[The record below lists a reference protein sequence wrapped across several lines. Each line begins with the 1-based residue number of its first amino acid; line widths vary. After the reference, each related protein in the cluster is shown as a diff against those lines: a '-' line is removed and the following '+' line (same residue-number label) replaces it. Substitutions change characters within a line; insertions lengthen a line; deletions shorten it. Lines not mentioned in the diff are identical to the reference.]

1 MIPDRE
7 SDNYL
12 VMPARPPMGRDNGG
26 IQALDRAFLIL
37 DIIANSGGEAK
48 LTEIASAAGLN
59 VSTCHHLI
67 STLHNWGYVAR
78 GNNSRTY
85 ILGSRILHLSAAC
98 LRQVDLPRRAQI
110 YIDRLNEQTGESVQ
124 LAIMQDT
131 NLVNIL
137 RRDSRHAVRVDGGLG
152 GKSNAAH
159 ATATG
164 KAILAWLPP
173 IELDRIVAAKGLTSF
188 TPRTIT
194 DFDKLTEEL
203 RLTRRNG
210 FAIDREEFQ
219 PGVVCVGAAIR
230 DHAGAVVG
238 SISVSSPVF
247 RATKDYVEKIKMH
260 LIAATNELSAEL
272 GEPGAILQPSRED
285 AAVQKLKRKGGR
297 NVQARSR

>member
-1 MIPDRE
+1 MDGQMDRPH
-7 SDNYL
+7 S
-12 VMPARPPMGRDNGG
+12 VMPARPPMGRDTGG

-37 DIIANSGGEAK
+37 DIIADAGGEAK
-48 LTEIASAAGLN
+48 LTEISTIAGLN

-67 STLHNWGYVAR
+67 STLYNWGYVAR
-78 GNNSRTY
+78 GAGGKTY

-110 YIDRLNEQTGESVQ
+110 YVDRLSDQTWEAVQ

-131 NLVNIL
+131 SLVHVL
-137 RRDSRHAVRVDGGLG
+137 HRDARHAVRVDAGLG

-173 IELDRIVAAKGLTSF
+173 SELDRIVADKGLTAF
-188 TPRTIT
+188 TPNTIVSP
-194 DFDKLTEEL
+194 DKLKEEL

-219 PGVVCVGAAIR
+219 PGVICIGAAIR

-238 SISVSSPVF
+238 SISVSAPLF
-247 RATKDYVEKIKMH
+247 RATAEYLDRVRVQ
-260 LIAATNELSAEL
+260 LIAVTDELSIEL
-272 GEPGAILQPSRED
+272 GAASGILRGPAKK
-285 AAVQKLKRKGGR
+285 AAAG
-297 NVQARSR
+297 

>member
-1 MIPDRE
+1 
-7 SDNYL
+7 
-12 VMPARPPMGRDNGG
+12 MPARPPMGRDNGG

-37 DIIANSGGEAK
+37 DVIADAGGEAK
-48 LTEIASAAGLN
+48 LTQIANIAGLN

-78 GNNSRTY
+78 GANSRSY
-85 ILGSRILHLSAAC
+85 VLGSRILHLSAAC
-98 LRQVDLPRRAQI
+98 LRQVDLPRRAQSFV
-110 YIDRLNEQTGESVQ
+110 DRLNDQTREAVQ

-131 NLVNIL
+131 NLVNVL
-137 RRDSRHAVRVDGGLG
+137 HREARHAVRVDAGLG
-152 GKSNAAH
+152 GNSNAAH

-173 IELDRIVAAKGLTSF
+173 TELDRIVADKGLTAF
-188 TPRTIT
+188 TPHTIT
-194 DFDKLTEEL
+194 DIERLKEDL

-219 PGVVCVGAAIR
+219 LGVICLGAAIR

-247 RATKDYVEKIKMH
+247 RATPEYINQISVH
-260 LIAATNELSAEL
+260 LIAATDELSTEL
-272 GEPGAILQPSRED
+272 GAPGAIPRASTKRV
-285 AAVQKLKRKGGR
+285 AAE
-297 NVQARSR
+297 